1 MTNTDWTGKPIQKA
15 TTPFNQYDPEY
26 TKAFKYEFEPFVKL
40 SKAINNLT
48 GGTDVTKGWYDGWW
62 NSPAYWNHLI
72 GGYGGGFIQDI
83 MRAAKFGERVSTW
96 DWEDFSSKEVPIF
109 KALFETPT
117 ERTQYYRVMN
127 KFQIYRGEAAKTKND
142 LNKWK
147 KSDDPL
153 LRARYVHDTYEA
165 TKPNKVRRM
174 ELVDKYL
181 KKERRLTKLIER
193 KETPEIVKKAK
204 KEELTRMKI
213 DLVNELDMLD

>member
-1 MTNTDWTGKPIQKA
+1 M
-15 TTPFNQYDPEY
+15 
-26 TKAFKYEFEPFVKL
+26 
-40 SKAINNLT
+40 
-48 GGTDVTKGWYDGWW
+48 
-62 NSPAYWNHLI
+62 
-72 GGYGGGFIQDI
+72 
-83 MRAAKFGERVSTW
+83 
-96 DWEDFSSKEVPIF
+96 
-109 KALFETPT
+109 FETPT

-127 KFQIYRGEAAKTKND
+127 KFQIYRDEAAQTTHD

-181 KKERRLTKLIER
+181 KKEKRLNKLIER